1 MESEINQSLQELKSK
16 MHHFSWSDYS
26 VFVLMLLV
34 CVVIG
39 IYFALSS
46 KTTSTSDYLIGGR
59 SMKVFPVSLSLIAR

>member
-1 MESEINQSLQELKSK
+1 MESEVNQSLLEVKSELQ
-16 MHHFSWSDYS
+16 HFSWPDYLI
-26 VFVLMLLV
+26 FALMLLV

-46 KTTSTSDYLIGGR
+46 KSTSTLDYLIGGR